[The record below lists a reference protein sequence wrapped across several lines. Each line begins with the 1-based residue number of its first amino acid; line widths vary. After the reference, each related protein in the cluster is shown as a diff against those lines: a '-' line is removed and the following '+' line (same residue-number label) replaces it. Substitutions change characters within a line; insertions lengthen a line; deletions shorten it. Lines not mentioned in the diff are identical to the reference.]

1 MVMSKRFAGFKSS
14 MVLALCFGGLIG
26 CAQQTY
32 YSPASNGYGY
42 AERQIGP
49 ERYQVVFA
57 GNHKTRRETA
67 HQYVLFRAAQLANQE
82 GFQYLAV
89 NDQTQR
95 IERYGDL
102 RSRPTQRV
110 DLGLEDGYGGSGGFN
125 NKNDDDQIRSTVE
138 RYQAILDVS
147 FYQDRASIPAAQ
159 KDVYQT
165 DEVLEDIGKL
175 IEYEGEPTKG
185 KYVADYFSS
194 TGRQQY
200 K

>member
-1 MVMSKRFAGFKSS
+1 MKKRLAATRTSFA
-14 MVLALCFGGLIG
+14 MVLCLGGLLG
-26 CAQQTY
+26 CVQQTY
-32 YSPASNGYGY
+32 YTPATNGYGY
-42 AERQIGP
+42 AERQISP

-67 HQYVLFRAAQLANQE
+67 HQYVLFRAAQLADQG
-82 GFQYLAV
+82 GFQYVAV

-110 DLGLEDGYGGSGGFN
+110 DLGLEDGYGGRGGLN
-125 NKNDDDQIRSTVE
+125 NKNDNNNVRSTVE

-147 FYQDRASIPAAQ
+147 FYEDEASIPAGNREI
-159 KDVYQT
+159 YQT
-165 DEVLEDIGKL
+165 GEVLEDLGQL
-175 IEYEGEPTKG
+175 IEFKDEETSG
-185 KYVADYFSS
+185 KYLSDYFNR

>member
-1 MVMSKRFAGFKSS
+1 MRKYWVHTKTPWVM
-14 MVLALCFGGLIG
+14 ALCLGGLFG
-26 CAQQTY
+26 CAQPIY
-32 YSPASNGYGY
+32 YTPASNGYGY
-42 AERQIGP
+42 AERQVGP

-67 HQYVLFRAAQLANQE
+67 HQYVLFRAAQLADE
-82 GFQYLAV
+82 GGFQYVAV

-125 NKNDDDQIRSTVE
+125 RKSDGDGRVRSTVE

-147 FYQDRASIPAAQ
+147 FYQDTASIPSSSAE
-159 KDVYQT
+159 VYHT
-165 DEVLEDIGKL
+165 DQVLADLGKL
-175 IEYEGEPTKG
+175 IEYEDQPAEG
-185 KYVADYFSS
+185 KYLSDFFNFS
-194 TGRQQY
+194 GRQEF